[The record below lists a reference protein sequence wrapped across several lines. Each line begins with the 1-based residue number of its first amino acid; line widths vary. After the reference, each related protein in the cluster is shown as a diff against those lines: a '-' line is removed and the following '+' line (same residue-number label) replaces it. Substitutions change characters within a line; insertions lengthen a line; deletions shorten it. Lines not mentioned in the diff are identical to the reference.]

1 MPLPPHQTIVYIVA
15 AKLSTGAWQR
25 LAANN
30 KESSL
35 ILLKMLQ
42 VITLEKPSPPPLH
55 LELTAD

>member
-1 MPLPPHQTIVYIVA
+1 VA